1 MVIWPLV
8 PTPALLPCRGYARDT
23 LEREEAG
30 GVRLVWRS
38 RLLAGRPAQQ
48 GRWTESP
55 RAPGRIR
62 DSRDGDG
69 RLPAYRPEST
79 NAAQRHARVGVPS
92 LEYFQNVPCDVSDLD
107 NAVYTRNLIKS
118 VETQLMIN

>member
-1 MVIWPLV
+1 MPIEVIWPLV

-69 RLPAYRPEST
+69 EGALMLT
-79 NAAQRHARVGVPS
+79 HQ
-92 LEYFQNVPCDVSDLD
+92 FQKKYPQP
-107 NAVYTRNLIKS
+107 YPKERT
-118 VETQLMIN
+118 TT